1 MKRQKRIVL
10 FLGILL
16 VLAGCGRQAANGSE
30 DKPKEIRIG
39 IQQSLSPLLLAKE
52 KGWFEQSF
60 EKEGMKVKWVEFQ
73 SGPPQFEGLAA
84 NQLDFSQVGNSPV
97 IAGQAAGINFKEIGL
112 SQDGLKANGILVN
125 KNSEIQKVEDLK
137 GKKIAVAKGSSGFD
151 FLYKVLDQ
159 AGLSAKDV
167 QIIQLQPDEA
177 ISAFENGSVDAWSI
191 WEPFLSL
198 ETIEKGAKLLVNGEA
213 TDLYSPGFTLVRT
226 KFADEHPE
234 LVVQFLKVYDKAVK
248 WQKDHQQEAITL
260 YARLKQ
266 LDQKVVTQVLN
277 NTEPLN
283 EPISKKII
291 NAQQHTADFQ
301 YQTKAIQRKI
311 DVNQVVDN
319 SFIEKMLKEEK
330 S

>member
-1 MKRQKRIVL
+1 MKKKQMIVI
-10 FLGILL
+10 FLSLLL
-16 VLAGCGRQAANGSE
+16 VLAGCDQAADGSE
-30 DKPKEIRIG
+30 NKVKEIRIG

-60 EKEGMKVKWVEFQ
+60 EKEGVKVKWVEFQ

-97 IAGQAAGINFKEIGL
+97 IAGQAAGIDFKEIGL

-198 ETIEKGAKLLVNGEA
+198 ETIKKGAKLLVNGEA

-226 KFADEHPE
+226 QFADQHPE
-234 LVVQFLKVYDKAVK
+234 LVVKFLKVYDHAVK
-248 WQKDHQQEAITL
+248 WQKAHPEGAVTL
-260 YARLKQ
+260 YARLKN
-266 LDQKVVTQVLN
+266 LDKKVVTQVLN

-283 EPISKKII
+283 KPISKKII

-319 SFIEKMLKEEK
+319 SFIEKMLKEEMNK
-330 S
+330 

>member
-1 MKRQKRIVL
+1 MKKKQKIVI
-10 FLGILL
+10 FLTLLL
-16 VLAGCGRQAANGSE
+16 VLAGCDQAADGSE
-30 DKPKEIRIG
+30 NKVKEIRIG

-60 EKEGMKVKWVEFQ
+60 EKEGVKVKWVEFQ

-97 IAGQAAGINFKEIGL
+97 IAGQAAGIDFKEIGL

-198 ETIEKGAKLLVNGEA
+198 ETIKKGAKLLVNGEA

-226 KFADEHPE
+226 QFADQHPE
-234 LVVQFLKVYDKAVK
+234 LVVKFLKVYDHAVK
-248 WQKDHQQEAITL
+248 WQKSHPKEAVTL
-260 YARLKQ
+260 YARLKN
-266 LDQKVVTQVLN
+266 LDKKVVTQVLN

-283 EPISKKII
+283 KPISKKII

-319 SFIEKMLKEEK
+319 SFIEKMLKEEMNK
-330 S
+330 

>member
-1 MKRQKRIVL
+1 MKKKQMIVI
-10 FLGILL
+10 FLSLLL
-16 VLAGCGRQAANGSE
+16 VLAGCDQAADGSE
-30 DKPKEIRIG
+30 NKVKEIRIG

-60 EKEGMKVKWVEFQ
+60 EKEGVKVKWVEFQ

-84 NQLDFSQVGNSPV
+84 NQLDFTQVGNSPV
-97 IAGQAAGINFKEIGL
+97 IAGQAAGIDFKEIGL

-198 ETIEKGAKLLVNGEA
+198 ETIKKGAKLLVNGEA

-226 KFADEHPE
+226 QFADQHPE
-234 LVVQFLKVYDKAVK
+234 LVVKFLKVYDHAVK
-248 WQKDHQQEAITL
+248 WQKSHPEEAVTL
-260 YARLKQ
+260 YARLKN
-266 LDQKVVTQVLN
+266 LDKKVVTQVLN

-283 EPISKKII
+283 KPISKKII
-291 NAQQHTADFQ
+291 IAQQHTADFQ
-301 YQTKAIQRKI
+301 YKTKAIQRKI

-319 SFIEKMLKEEK
+319 SFIEKMLKEEMDE
-330 S
+330 

>member
-1 MKRQKRIVL
+1 MIVI
-10 FLGILL
+10 FLSLLL
-16 VLAGCGRQAANGSE
+16 VLAGCDQAADGSE
-30 DKPKEIRIG
+30 NKVKEIRIG

-60 EKEGMKVKWVEFQ
+60 EKEGVKVKWVEFQ

-97 IAGQAAGINFKEIGL
+97 IAGQAAGIDFKEIGL

-198 ETIEKGAKLLVNGEA
+198 ETIKKGAKLLVNGEA

-226 KFADEHPE
+226 QFADQHPE
-234 LVVQFLKVYDKAVK
+234 LVVKFLKVYDHAVK
-248 WQKDHQQEAITL
+248 WQKAHPEGAVTL
-260 YARLKQ
+260 YARLKN
-266 LDQKVVTQVLN
+266 LDKKVVTQVLN

-283 EPISKKII
+283 KPISKKII

-319 SFIEKMLKEEK
+319 SFIEKMLKEEMNK
-330 S
+330 

>member
-1 MKRQKRIVL
+1 MKKKQMIVI
-10 FLGILL
+10 FLSLLL
-16 VLAGCGRQAANGSE
+16 VLAGCDQAADGSE
-30 DKPKEIRIG
+30 NKVKEIRIG
-39 IQQSLSPLLLAKE
+39 IQQSLSPLLLAKK

-60 EKEGMKVKWVEFQ
+60 EKEGVKVKWVEFQ

-84 NQLDFSQVGNSPV
+84 NQLDFTQVGNSPV
-97 IAGQAAGINFKEIGL
+97 IAGQAAGIDFKEIGL

-198 ETIEKGAKLLVNGEA
+198 ETIKKGAKLLVNGEA

-226 KFADEHPE
+226 QFADQHPE
-234 LVVQFLKVYDKAVK
+234 LVVKFLKVYDHAVK
-248 WQKDHQQEAITL
+248 WQKSHPEEAVTL
-260 YARLKQ
+260 YARLKN
-266 LDQKVVTQVLN
+266 LDKKVVTQVLN

-283 EPISKKII
+283 KPISKKII

-301 YQTKAIQRKI
+301 YKKRRSSGKL
-311 DVNQVVDN
+311 
-319 SFIEKMLKEEK
+319 MLIRL
-330 S
+330 

>member
-16 VLAGCGRQAANGSE
+16 VLAGCGQAANGSE

-60 EKEGMKVKWVEFQ
+60 EKEGVKVKWVEFQ

-97 IAGQAAGINFKEIGL
+97 IAGQAAGIDFKEIGL

-226 KFADEHPE
+226 KFADEYPE

-291 NAQQHTADFQ
+291 NVQQHTADFQ

-330 S
+330 N

>member
-1 MKRQKRIVL
+1 MKKKQMIVI
-10 FLGILL
+10 FLSLLL
-16 VLAGCGRQAANGSE
+16 VLAGCDQAADGSE
-30 DKPKEIRIG
+30 NKVKEIRIG

-60 EKEGMKVKWVEFQ
+60 EKEGVKVKWVEFQ

-84 NQLDFSQVGNSPV
+84 NQLDFTQVGNSPV
-97 IAGQAAGINFKEIGL
+97 IAGQAAGIDFKEIGL

-198 ETIEKGAKLLVNGEA
+198 ETIKKGAKLLVNGEA

-226 KFADEHPE
+226 QFADQHPE
-234 LVVQFLKVYDKAVK
+234 LVVKFLKVYDHAVK
-248 WQKDHQQEAITL
+248 WQKSHPKEAVTL
-260 YARLKQ
+260 YARLKN
-266 LDQKVVTQVLN
+266 LDKKVVTQVLN

-283 EPISKKII
+283 KPISKKII

-319 SFIEKMLKEEK
+319 SFIEKMLKEEMNK
-330 S
+330 

>member
-1 MKRQKRIVL
+1 MKKKQMIVI
-10 FLGILL
+10 FLSLLL
-16 VLAGCGRQAANGSE
+16 VLAGCDQAADGSE
-30 DKPKEIRIG
+30 NKVKEIRIG

-60 EKEGMKVKWVEFQ
+60 EKEGVKVKWVEFQ
-73 SGPPQFEGLAA
+73 SGPPQFEGLTA

-97 IAGQAAGINFKEIGL
+97 IAGQAAGIDFKEIGL

-125 KNSEIQKVEDLK
+125 KNSKIQKVEDLK
-137 GKKIAVAKGSSGFD
+137 GKKIAAAKGSSGFD

-198 ETIEKGAKLLVNGEA
+198 ETIKKGAKLLVNGEA

-226 KFADEHPE
+226 QFADQHPE
-234 LVVQFLKVYDKAVK
+234 LVVKFLKVYDHAVK
-248 WQKDHQQEAITL
+248 WQKAHPEGAVTL
-260 YARLKQ
+260 YARLKN
-266 LDQKVVTQVLN
+266 LDKKVVTQVLN

-283 EPISKKII
+283 KPISKKII

-319 SFIEKMLKEEK
+319 SFIEKMLKEEMNK
-330 S
+330 

>member
-1 MKRQKRIVL
+1 MKKIQMIMI
-10 FLGILL
+10 FLSLLL
-16 VLAGCGRQAANGSE
+16 VLAGCGQAADGSE
-30 DKPKEIRIG
+30 NKVKEIRIG

-60 EKEGMKVKWVEFQ
+60 EKEGVKVKWVEFQ

-97 IAGQAAGINFKEIGL
+97 IAGQAAGIDFKEIGL

-198 ETIEKGAKLLVNGEA
+198 ETIKKGAKLLVNGEA

-226 KFADEHPE
+226 QFADQHPE
-234 LVVQFLKVYDKAVK
+234 LVVKFLKVYDHAVK
-248 WQKDHQQEAITL
+248 WQKSHPEEAVTL
-260 YARLKQ
+260 YARLKN
-266 LDQKVVTQVLN
+266 LDKKVVTQVLN

-283 EPISKKII
+283 KPISKEII

-301 YQTKAIQRKI
+301 YKTKAIQRKI

-319 SFIEKMLKEEK
+319 SFIEKMLKEEMSK
-330 S
+330 

>member
-1 MKRQKRIVL
+1 MKKKQMIVI
-10 FLGILL
+10 FLTLLL
-16 VLAGCGRQAANGSE
+16 VLAGCDQAADGSE
-30 DKPKEIRIG
+30 NKVKEIRIG

-60 EKEGMKVKWVEFQ
+60 EKEGVKVKWVEFQ

-97 IAGQAAGINFKEIGL
+97 IAGQAAGIDFKEIGL

-198 ETIEKGAKLLVNGEA
+198 ETIKKGAKLLVNGEA

-226 KFADEHPE
+226 QFADQHPE
-234 LVVQFLKVYDKAVK
+234 LVVKFLKVYDQAVK
-248 WQKDHQQEAITL
+248 WQKAHPGEAVTL
-260 YARLKQ
+260 YAHLKN
-266 LDQKVVTQVLN
+266 LDKKVVTQVLN

-283 EPISKKII
+283 KPISKKII

-319 SFIEKMLKEEK
+319 SFIEKMLKEEMNK
-330 S
+330 

>member
-1 MKRQKRIVL
+1 MIVI
-10 FLGILL
+10 FLSLLL
-16 VLAGCGRQAANGSE
+16 VLAGCGQAADGSE
-30 DKPKEIRIG
+30 NKVKEIRIG

-60 EKEGMKVKWVEFQ
+60 EKEGVKVKWVEFQ

-97 IAGQAAGINFKEIGL
+97 IAGQAAGIDFKEIGL
-112 SQDGLKANGILVN
+112 SQDGLKANGILVK

-198 ETIEKGAKLLVNGEA
+198 ETIKKGAKLLVNGEA

-226 KFADEHPE
+226 QFADLHPE
-234 LVVQFLKVYDKAVK
+234 LVVKFLKVYDHAVK
-248 WQKDHQQEAITL
+248 WQKSHPEEAVTL
-260 YARLKQ
+260 YARLKN
-266 LDQKVVTQVLN
+266 LDKKVVTQVLN

-283 EPISKKII
+283 KPISKKII

-301 YQTKAIQRKI
+301 YKTKAIQRKI

-319 SFIEKMLKEEK
+319 SFIEKMLKEEMDE
-330 S
+330 

>member
-60 EKEGMKVKWVEFQ
+60 EKEGVKVKWVEFQ

-226 KFADEHPE
+226 KFADEYPE

-266 LDQKVVTQVLN
+266 LDEKVVTQVLN

>member
-1 MKRQKRIVL
+1 MKKKQMIVI
-10 FLGILL
+10 FLSLLL
-16 VLAGCGRQAANGSE
+16 VLAGCDQAADGSE
-30 DKPKEIRIG
+30 NKVKEIRIG

-60 EKEGMKVKWVEFQ
+60 EKEGVKVKWVEFQ

-97 IAGQAAGINFKEIGL
+97 IAGQAAGIDFKEIGL

-198 ETIEKGAKLLVNGEA
+198 ETIKKGAKLLVNGEA

-226 KFADEHPE
+226 QFADQHSE
-234 LVVQFLKVYDKAVK
+234 LVVKFLKVYDHAVK
-248 WQKDHQQEAITL
+248 WQKAHPEGAVTL
-260 YARLKQ
+260 YARLKN
-266 LDQKVVTQVLN
+266 LDKKVVTQVLN

-283 EPISKKII
+283 KPISKKII

-319 SFIEKMLKEEK
+319 SFIEKMLKEEMNK
-330 S
+330 